1 MVPSQLNSRL
11 GVINPG
17 LTLKYE
23 ITWDPEPVEAPTVTG
38 LEGAARQA
46 PAGPQSCSARKRLH
60 ESCRASGVCGLA
72 TGPLYLGA
80 PAVRTWMVPPVI
92 IHFCEDFPWNL
103 PSSYRGTSICG
114 NPHIM
119 VMLKRNWMQ
128 LTPLHEI
135 GSLSFDQSDETHHDC
150 FCPNFK
156 GCYRP
161 CDCWTNPSFHWIPPL
176 LRSAS
181 KCQPETLFLDSPK
194 LMNPRLFQETHPQ
207 KTRSW
212 IASGKL
218 T

>member
-23 ITWDPEPVEAPTVTG
+23 ITCDPEPVEAPTVTG

-80 PAVRTWMVPPVI
+80 PAVRTWMPQLSSIFVRIFHEIYHPAIGVPPFVETPI
-92 IHFCEDFPWNL
+92 LWWCWREIECNW
-103 PSSYRGTSICG
+103 PS
-114 NPHIM
+114 
-119 VMLKRNWMQ
+119 
-128 LTPLHEI
+128 PLHEI

-161 CDCWTNPSFHWIPPL
+161 CDCWTNPSFHWIPPPSPFSL
-176 LRSAS
+176 KVSARNS
-181 KCQPETLFLDSPK
+181 F
-194 LMNPRLFQETHPQ
+194 
-207 KTRSW
+207 SW
-212 IASGKL
+212 
-218 T
+218 